1 MCIFIS
7 KKVNKAMRKTLFL
20 LLLPSLGV
28 SNMYAQE
35 KHPVV
40 FAMPVLTIVPDAK
53 AAGMGDIGVA
63 TQPGINDQYWNVA
76 KYILNDASAGVSASY
91 IPWLHNIG
99 SANINLMYLSG
110 FYKIDRKQAIGVSL
124 HYFSLGSMD
133 FNDDNGH
140 FLKKVNPNEFAI
152 DASYSRL
159 LGEYF
164 SAGVAFRY
172 LRSDITGGAFVN
184 DAGIKIEPANAWGA
198 DVGFYYNRPT
208 HIQSYT
214 ARVSAGLSISNIG
227 SKVNYNPDDPNRT
240 SYFLPTILR
249 LGGNL
254 AFDIDSRNELSL
266 GLELSKYLIPTP
278 PTRDS
283 AGNVLEG
290 KDPDVSGPAGMIQSF
305 YDAPGGFSE
314 ELREIMI
321 GVGVQY
327 TYLRTLSI
335 RGGYHHD
342 AIWTNQKYITAGVG
356 IAYKMYGFDISYM
369 IPVASGLASPLANTL
384 HISLSLDLSKII
396 KRRTSVERY

>member
-1 MCIFIS
+1 
-7 KKVNKAMRKTLFL
+7 MRKTLFL
-20 LLLPSLGV
+20 LLFSLGV
-28 SNMYAQE
+28 SNMYAQD

-63 TQPGINDQYWNVA
+63 TQPGVNDQYWNVA
-76 KYILNDASAGVSASY
+76 KYILNDASSGLSASY

-133 FNDDNGH
+133 FYDAGQQ
-140 FLKKVNPNEFAI
+140 FIKKVNPNEFAI

-159 LGEYF
+159 LGAYF

-172 LRSDITGGAFVN
+172 LRSDITGGAFI
-184 DAGIKIEPANAWGA
+184 DDDGIKIEPANAWGA
-198 DVGFYYNRPT
+198 DIGFYYNRPT

-214 ARVSAGLSISNIG
+214 ARIAAGLSISNIG
-227 SKVNYNPDDPNRT
+227 SKVNYNADDPNRT
-240 SYFLPTILR
+240 PYFLPTILR

-254 AFDIDSRNELSL
+254 AFDMDSRNEFSF

-278 PTRDS
+278 PVRD
-283 AGNVLEG
+283 NTTLEILEG
-290 KDPDVSGPAGMIQSF
+290 KDDDVSGPMGMIQSF

-327 TYLRTLSI
+327 TYLRTLSV

-342 AIWTNQKYITAGVG
+342 AIWPNQKYVTVGLG
-356 IAYKMYGFDISYM
+356 IAYKIYGFDVSYM

-384 HISLSLDLSKII
+384 HISLSIDLSKII
-396 KRRTSVERY
+396 KRKTSIERY